1 MEKNK
6 KKKIIICSIIFIGV
20 ALFVGINEYIAK
32 KNAKES
38 LKATMNMIQQKDT
51 RFEIMNDDLNLLKEY
66 FLDNDYIDRTNKTK
80 IINSINELI
89 EEINLDEE
97 NNVKKEIMNLFRSF
111 EETNF
116 KANIYDLN
124 EINDILSYMI
134 ESLTIT
140 HKLELDDLESISEY
154 GDKVLSN
161 CLVS

>member
-6 KKKIIICSIIFIGV
+6 KKKIIICSIIFIGI

-32 KNAKES
+32 KNATES

-89 EEINLDEE
+89 KEINLDKE
-97 NNVKKEIMNLFRSF
+97 NNVKREVMNLFRSF
-111 EETNF
+111 KETNF

-134 ESLTIT
+134 ESLVIT
-140 HKLELDDLESISEY
+140 HKLDLEDVDNISEY
-154 GDKVLSN
+154 GNEILSD
-161 CLVS
+161 CLIN